1 MLLII
6 KLTFLGSVNGWLKDR
21 NKEREEIYLS
31 IKKRDEKTVDLEYT
45 RKLVGQSINNF
56 FFN

>member
-6 KLTFLGSVNGWLKDR
+6 KLTFLGRVNGWLKGR